1 MGGRLITEKG
11 EAMRGF
17 VGTAH
22 CISKMTR
29 EQNGQTRV
37 EFAMDQIIQHILEL
51 NMRPGDQLPSEY
63 ELSKKLGV
71 GRSTLREAIKRL
83 VSRNVLETWQGA
95 GTFVAEKTGVP
106 EDPLGLTFISEGDNI
121 KLALELS
128 DVRMLVEP
136 ACAALAADHATSAQV
151 KKMYELCEEIK
162 LAVSTWQDYIK
173 PDTKLHCYIA
183 DCCGNSVLRNLVSI
197 MGDAAKVSIEITR
210 DRHRDVAYEEHLRIV
225 HAIAHHDVDGA
236 RYAMLSHLFTARN
249 DLMQRLNAAGHQ
261 VKN

>member
-1 MGGRLITEKG
+1 
-11 EAMRGF
+11 MRGF

-83 VSRNVLETWQGA
+83 VSRNVLETRQGA

-106 EDPLGLTFISEGDNI
+106 EDRFD
-121 KLALELS
+121 
-128 DVRMLVEP
+128 
-136 ACAALAADHATSAQV
+136 
-151 KKMYELCEEIK
+151 
-162 LAVSTWQDYIK
+162 
-173 PDTKLHCYIA
+173 LHFR
-183 DCCGNSVLRNLVSI
+183 G
-197 MGDAAKVSIEITR
+197 GQHQT
-210 DRHRDVAYEEHLRIV
+210 
-225 HAIAHHDVDGA
+225 GA
-236 RYAMLSHLFTARN
+236 GTE
-249 DLMQRLNAAGHQ
+249 
-261 VKN
+261 

>member
-83 VSRNVLETWQGA
+83 VSRNVLETRQGA

-162 LAVSTWQDYIK
+162 LAARDYDPSHINRCLQELAACFHRFYTACRIRGEEPQVAAARLK
-173 PDTKLHCYIA
+173 LADDTRMVLKNGLKLI
-183 DCCGNSVLRNLVSI
+183 GV
-197 MGDAAKVSIEITR
+197 DAPEK
-210 DRHRDVAYEEHLRIV
+210 
-225 HAIAHHDVDGA
+225 
-236 RYAMLSHLFTARN
+236 M
-249 DLMQRLNAAGHQ
+249 
-261 VKN
+261 